1 MPKPL
6 SPLALGKL
14 ARKLAVEKKAL
25 DPLLLDMRPLTT
37 ITDFFLIL
45 TAESEPQ
52 IKAIANH
59 IEKEIKTAQALS
71 PSIDGFPKSQW
82 LVMDYGTLIIHIFH
96 KDKRSY
102 YALETLWAD
111 AKRIPPLP

>member
-6 SPLALGKL
+6 SPLGLGKL
-14 ARKLAVEKKAL
+14 ACRLALEKKAL

-45 TAESEPQ
+45 AAESEPQ

-59 IEKEIKTAQALS
+59 IEKELKKAQAIS

-82 LVMDYGTLIIHIFH
+82 MIMDYGSLIIHIFH
-96 KDKRSY
+96 KDKRAY
-102 YALETLWAD
+102 YSLETLWGD
-111 AKRIPPLP
+111 AKRITP

>member
-1 MPKPL
+1 MAKSPTPL
-6 SPLALGKL
+6 KLAKL
-14 ARKLAVEKKAL
+14 ARKFALEKKAIA
-25 DPLLLDMRPLTT
+25 PVLLDMRQLTT

-59 IEKEIKTAQALS
+59 IEKEIKTTHTLS

-82 LVMDYGTLIIHIFH
+82 LVMDYGTLIIHIFN
-96 KDKRSY
+96 KDKRDY
-102 YALETLWAD
+102 YALETLWGD
-111 AKRIPPLP
+111 AKRIS